1 MSTESGT
8 EVRLS
13 VPAAAEHL
21 DTIRLSVYGMAVRM
35 GYSYESIEDLKVAVT
50 EACNHALL
58 QLENEAQARLCIV
71 YAMNDEGLRVRIGAE
86 QGTLLKF
93 GGAMEAA
100 APMESSKLGET
111 DASQLGLF
119 LMQALVDEVHVA
131 SADDGAEE
139 IVLIKYRE
147 TQPG

>member
-1 MSTESGT
+1 MSAESGK

-13 VPAAAEHL
+13 VPADAEHL
-21 DTIRLSVYGMAVRM
+21 DTIRLSLYGVAVRM

-86 QGTLLKF
+86 QGVLKF
-93 GGAMEAA
+93 GRAMEAA
-100 APMESSKLGET
+100 APMESSKLGDT

-119 LMQALVDEVHVA
+119 LMQALVDEVLVA
-131 SADDGAEE
+131 SAEDGAEE